1 MVSYPTSCT
10 ATIWC
15 SQKLQITIELADLKK
30 IGVTFSF
37 IINTFSF
44 SQYDYDDQTW
54 LMFNFNEP
62 TLTTRGE
69 HSIMDSLTDQN
80 GSVFMKADKTRPLK
94 IDQLNLKFLK
104 F

>member
-1 MVSYPTSCT
+1 
-10 ATIWC
+10 
-15 SQKLQITIELADLKK
+15 
-30 IGVTFSF
+30 
-37 IINTFSF
+37 
-44 SQYDYDDQTW
+44 
-54 LMFNFNEP
+54 MFNFNEP

-104 F
+104 FWNKNPKKTSIYLKIFC